1 MLSPCGSSTPLYILY
16 HCRAGGGG
24 AGLFKTV
31 FLKLF
36 KTLYHCGGGGGADVE
51 HAVDSHTL
59 RLVPGFV
66 GKKERGAQPQTS
78 GLGIVL
84 VLLGF

>member
-1 MLSPCGSSTPLYILY
+1 MM
-16 HCRAGGGG
+16 
-24 AGLFKTV
+24 
-31 FLKLF
+31 
-36 KTLYHCGGGGGADVE
+36 GGGGGADVE

-84 VLLGF
+84 VLLGHDQNAEEGQVGGMERCSFRVVWVKQGSHSR